1 MQGDS
6 EEFRGVVLTEVRMDM
21 LACAILLSGVGE
33 MVALLDVSSGAFLSG

>member
-6 EEFRGVVLTEVRMDM
+6 EEFGGVVLTEVRMDM
-21 LACAILLSGVGE
+21 LACAILLSGE